1 MNNFFGGNR
10 PHFIM
15 QDVLSITLKSQIGDN
30 MNPVKKNLKRSIPS
44 IKNIFATFHEEL
56 RKKAWFIRLKSR
68 IGQYI
73 HIWAIS

>member
-1 MNNFFGGNR
+1 
-10 PHFIM
+10 M

-30 MNPVKKNLKRSIPS
+30 LNTVKQNLKRSIPS
-44 IKNIFATFHEEL
+44 IKNIFVKFHEEW
-56 RKKAWFIRLKSR
+56 RKKEWFMILKSK